1 MTFDL
6 DSYRFLLR
14 ARGAIHFPEAGP
26 ANLLRGAF
34 GSALRKMACA
44 PDCPGLSG
52 RPAQEC
58 ALRAECVYAR
68 IFEPAAP
75 HAPSGLAH
83 PPRAFVFRVAGLAGR
98 SVTPGQQ
105 FCFEV
110 NFFDTRR
117 PALDH
122 FARAFSHLA
131 RADILSVSSAPVSIP
146 LDPPEHRVNCL
157 RLEFQTPTELKS
169 ANQANPA
176 EPEFAAVFAR
186 ARDRVSTLRALY
198 GPGPLDIDFRALG
211 QRARAVKMTRCE
223 LRHVSGKRR
232 SRRTGQIHDIG
243 GFTGVAEY
251 EGDLAEFLPIL
262 EAARFTGIGRHAV
275 WGNGEI
281 LPRVILDP

>member
-1 MTFDL
+1 VTFDL

-14 ARGAIHFPEAGP
+14 ARNAIHFPLSGP

-34 GSALRKMACA
+34 GSTLRKLACA
-44 PDCPGLSG
+44 PDCPGLAN
-52 RPAQEC
+52 RPAREC
-58 ALRAECVYAR
+58 PLRAECAYAR
-68 IFEPAAP
+68 IFEPTAAQG
-75 HAPSGLAH
+75 PSGLADL
-83 PPRAFVFRVAGLAGR
+83 PRPFVFRVSDLAGR
-98 SVTPGQQ
+98 SLAPGQQ

-110 NFFDTRR
+110 NFFDLRR

-131 RADILSVSSAPVSIP
+131 AADVISASAAPVSIR
-146 LDPPEHRVNCL
+146 LDPVADCVNRL
-157 RLEFQTPTELKS
+157 RLEFRTPTELKS
-169 ANQANPA
+169 INQANSA
-176 EPEFAAVFAR
+176 EPGFAVVFAR

-198 GPGPLDIDFRALG
+198 GAGPLDIDFRAMG
-211 QRARAVKMTRCE
+211 QRACAVRMTRCE
-223 LRHVSGKRR
+223 LRQVTGTRR
-232 SRRTGQIHDIG
+232 SSRTGQIHGLG

-262 EAARFTGIGRHAV
+262 EAARFTGVGRHSV